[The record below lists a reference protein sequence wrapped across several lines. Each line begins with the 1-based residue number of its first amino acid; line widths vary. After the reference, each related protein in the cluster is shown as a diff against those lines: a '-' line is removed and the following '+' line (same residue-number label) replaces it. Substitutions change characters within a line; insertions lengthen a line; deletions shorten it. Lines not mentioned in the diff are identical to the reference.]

1 MAICCLLLVALSA
14 WLRSRLGVGAR
25 PDSSSALQQRSSWL
39 LWGAALGGLGYL
51 GLVQIA
57 LSANLA
63 LHTDAGAW
71 CAGSTGAPAA
81 VPYEWIASRWLLRSL
96 LLLTGC
102 IALLGAA
109 LHSLRRHDR
118 PEPEPGLVLAGGAG
132 MLLAL
137 SLVDH
142 HGFGLYAFRAQTPL
156 PYFLLHAFSALAILC
171 GIRSAQSRRPT
182 SAARSAAAMSL
193 SESWARRSD
202 DIPAPRPAWP
212 CDPRR

>member
-1 MAICCLLLVALSA
+1 MAICCLLLVGLSA
-14 WLRSRLGVGAR
+14 WLRSRLGTGAL
-25 PDSSSALQQRSSWL
+25 PDSSSVLQQRSSWL

-57 LSANLA
+57 LSADLA
-63 LHTDAGAW
+63 VHTDAGAW
-71 CAGSTGAPAA
+71 CAGSTGTPGS

-96 LLLTGC
+96 LLLTAC

-109 LHSLRRHDR
+109 LHSLRHHDR
-118 PEPEPGLVLAGGAG
+118 PEPEHGLVLAGGAA

-156 PYFLLHAFSALAILC
+156 PYFLLHAVSALAILC

-182 SAARSAAAMSL
+182 TPLRSAAS
-193 SESWARRSD
+193 
-202 DIPAPRPAWP
+202 
-212 CDPRR
+212 